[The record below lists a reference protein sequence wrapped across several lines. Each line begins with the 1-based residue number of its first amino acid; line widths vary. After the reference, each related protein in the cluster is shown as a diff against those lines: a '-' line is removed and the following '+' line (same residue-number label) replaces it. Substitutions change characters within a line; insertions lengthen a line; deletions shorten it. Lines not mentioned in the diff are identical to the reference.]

1 MAIGSNYKTQLKE
14 DRTYYDN
21 LKWLQYVCGHDA
33 FLRGEYS
40 LAEWTGGKKKKM
52 ELPPSFLA

>member
-1 MAIGSNYKTQLKE
+1 MAIGSNSKTQLKE

-21 LKWLQYVCGHDA
+21 LKLLQYVCGHDA

-40 LAEWTGGKKKKM
+40 LAEWTGGKKKKNG
-52 ELPPSFLA
+52 AAT